1 MPTADDI
8 EPITNA
14 IWWQI
19 GALVCLGGAF
29 WLHECGNK
37 VQALLLTLVA
47 IGLALNWAR
56 IYPWT

>member
-1 MPTADDI
+1 VPTAEDI

-14 IWWQI
+14 ISWQI

-37 VQALLLTLVA
+37 VQTLLLTWWQSVS
-47 IGLALNWAR
+47 
-56 IYPWT
+56 P